1 MFHVRFIAR
10 DTVHK
15 DMPTPGLLFRLFSY
29 FLKYYW
35 LNVLSVVDGIRT
47 ADLWRQKG
55 DTTN

>member
-1 MFHVRFIAR
+1 MFRVHLITR
-10 DTVHK
+10 DTVHN
-15 DMPTPGLLFRLFSY
+15 DVPTQGLFFRLFSY